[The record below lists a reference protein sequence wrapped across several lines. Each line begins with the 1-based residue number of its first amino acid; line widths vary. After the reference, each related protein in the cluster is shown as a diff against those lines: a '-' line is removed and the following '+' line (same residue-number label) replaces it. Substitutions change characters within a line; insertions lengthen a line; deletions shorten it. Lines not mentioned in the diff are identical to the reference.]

1 MVWKLC
7 REWELFEFAIHTEG
21 SVDTRILV
29 MSREEVVDISR
40 HSKEAGFTDIALE
53 GIALS

>member
-40 HSKEAGFTDIALE
+40 HRKQAGFTDIALE